1 MQNLNR
7 KEETNEND
15 QSGNYFND
23 SYKNNKNRINNII
36 SINHYRYNTDHI
48 NPSPMFKYIKSPLS
62 IETQAFIENIFSS
75 KRLIK
80 STGSPRKKLIK
91 T

>member
-36 SINHYRYNTDHI
+36 SISI
-48 NPSPMFKYIKSPLS
+48 LLLCLS
-62 IETQAFIENIFSS
+62 ISNLLYQS
-75 KRLIK
+75 KHKPL
-80 STGSPRKKLIK
+80 
-91 T
+91 

>member
-23 SYKNNKNRINNII
+23 SYK
-36 SINHYRYNTDHI
+36 YRMIY
-48 NPSPMFKYIKSPLS
+48 K
-62 IETQAFIENIFSS
+62 
-75 KRLIK
+75 
-80 STGSPRKKLIK
+80 
-91 T
+91 

>member
-36 SINHYRYNTDHI
+36 SINW
-48 NPSPMFKYIKSPLS
+48 
-62 IETQAFIENIFSS
+62 
-75 KRLIK
+75 
-80 STGSPRKKLIK
+80 
-91 T
+91 